1 MRERTSDGDIS
12 MKRFYNRCRRAV
24 RSPLFYLAL
33 LYLLCIPGFGFIYW
47 YFFAGSFYAPYAKYE
62 PAAQEDLKQT
72 VLILDTALHRT
83 MQQSTRKIEIPAW
96 DFVDFRVSNAAVR
109 DSGGIRLTLL
119 FRFEQLQPHNASR
132 QTAIRA
138 NIPGNG
144 QVRIGSLP
152 GPFTFYRAM
161 YIEPDEEL
169 ALRDEFY
176 RGAYS
181 YLTLPT
187 SIDKGRTFSLT
198 SEENDQLN
206 ALFVGI
212 AGDPVTISK
221 SFWRMTYFS
230 AITITTTGFGDI
242 VPLTPWARFMA
253 AIEAVF
259 GIVIAGFFINAAM
272 KR

>member
-1 MRERTSDGDIS
+1 
-12 MKRFYNRCRRAV
+12 MKRFYNWCRRVV
-24 RSPLFYLAL
+24 RSPLCHLAL
-33 LYLLCIPGFGFIYW
+33 LYFLCIPGFGFIYW

-83 MQQSTRKIEIPAW
+83 MQQSNRTIVIPDW
-96 DFVDFRVSNAAVR
+96 DFAGFMVSSAVIR
-109 DSGGIRLTLL
+109 DSGGIRVRIV
-119 FRFEQLQPHNASR
+119 FRFDQLQPHNSTR
-132 QTAIRA
+132 QTTVNAS
-138 NIPGNG
+138 IPGNG
-144 QVRIGSLP
+144 QLRVDSSP
-152 GPFTFYRAM
+152 GAFVVFRSM

-176 RGAYS
+176 KGAYS

-187 SIDKGRTFSLT
+187 SVDKGRTFSLP

-206 ALFVGI
+206 AVFAGI

-230 AITITTTGFGDI
+230 ATTITTTGFGDI
-242 VPLTPWARFMA
+242 VPLTPLARLMA
-253 AIEAVF
+253 AIEAAL
-259 GIVIAGFFINAAM
+259 GIVIAGFFINVASSRSE
-272 KR
+272 KSNGF